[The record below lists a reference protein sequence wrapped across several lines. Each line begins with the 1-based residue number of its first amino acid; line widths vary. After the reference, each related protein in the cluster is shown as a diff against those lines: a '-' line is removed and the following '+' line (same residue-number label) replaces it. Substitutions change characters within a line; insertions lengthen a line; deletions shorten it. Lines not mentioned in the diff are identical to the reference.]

1 MLTFA
6 AFKLEGAGR
15 IIRAIPISMVTR
27 IMSSQCRIQTSLIS
41 ADALLCQKISRGL
54 GENGRVPETHG
65 SVACFQRT
73 RQPSECRIVVLDADL
88 PDDTAFELMAQ
99 LRSSGNIGIILL
111 SNQNS
116 VAQRV
121 RAMAAGADICLG
133 KQPVDMLEISAVIDA
148 LERRLAEQQP
158 APPQSQWHLSNGGWV
173 LNDAQGAKVE
183 LTRLERA
190 FISCLFE
197 NLYEPVSREKLI
209 AAIGGD
215 PYEYAPH
222 RIDVLA
228 SRLRRKASRHGA
240 TLSLRSVRGTGY
252 ALTA

>member
-6 AFKLEGAGR
+6 TFKLQRGGG
-15 IIRAIPISMVTR
+15 IIHAIQIAMVTR
-27 IMSSQCRIQTSLIS
+27 TMKSQHRIQISLIS
-41 ADALLCQKISRGL
+41 ADVLLCQKLSRGL
-54 GENGRVPETHG
+54 SEGDRVPETHG
-65 SVACFQRT
+65 SVACFERV

-88 PDDTAFELMAQ
+88 PEDTAFELVAQ
-99 LRSSGNIGIILL
+99 LRSSGNTGVVLL
-111 SNQNS
+111 TNQNA
-116 VAQRV
+116 VDQRV
-121 RAMAAGADICLG
+121 RAMAAGADICLS
-133 KQPVDMLEISAVIDA
+133 KQPVDMLEVGAVIDA
-148 LERRLAEQQP
+148 LDRRLAEQQP
-158 APPQSQWHLSNGGWV
+158 VLQKSQWHLSNGGWV

-197 NLYEPVSREKLI
+197 NLYEPVSREQLI

-228 SRLRRKASRHGA
+228 SRLRRKASQHGVR
-240 TLSLRSVRGTGY
+240 LSLRSVRGTGY